1 MAGEY
6 STRIPGHT
14 YCMHSLPL
22 ARCKSSLR
30 SLQMP
35 YVRATNK
42 FDFGCLFLATW
53 MDALA
58 AMCACAALARTLSAC
73 LDAMTGGLARILI
86 LGMTNSI
93 RRHCKWVVQ
102 FLLHTFR
109 PQCTCQRT
117 VARCAWRCR
126 CLSGHWHVHAGS
138 RGESTYNIYWL

>member
-1 MAGEY
+1 MK
-6 STRIPGHT
+6 
-14 YCMHSLPL
+14 LPCYTL
-22 ARCKSSLR
+22 SHPCLFPPPARCKSSLR

-86 LGMTNSI
+86 LGMPNSAGGDCIISFTISVAYFQAAMHLPTNRGPMYSALPSSFWSPA
-93 RRHCKWVVQ
+93 CLCW
-102 FLLHTFR
+102 
-109 PQCTCQRT
+109 
-117 VARCAWRCR
+117 AWR
-126 CLSGHWHVHAGS
+126 
-138 RGESTYNIYWL
+138 

>member
-1 MAGEY
+1 
-6 STRIPGHT
+6 
-14 YCMHSLPL
+14 
-22 ARCKSSLR
+22 
-30 SLQMP
+30 MP

-86 LGMTNSI
+86 LGMPNSVGCDCI
-93 RRHCKWVVQ
+93 EVLQ
-102 FLLHTFR
+102 FPLHTFR

-117 VARCAWRCR
+117 VARCTRRCR
-126 CLSGHWHVHAGS
+126 RLSGHRHVYAGS
-138 RGESTYNIYWL
+138 GGESTCIIYNLRKIYPNFLYSTRRPSVCS